1 MFVRR
6 GLVQWFIF
14 HFLCNSALVMVPW
27 YIGLAECTRMITCN
41 QNHLW
46 RQTELLYSP
55 ARRMLLYCCY
65 CTSPPRPSPFGSF
78 NVIQWGKHSQHPSQ
92 PANTIMTRN
101 FIISVQPWRQS
112 RPTIMGQWL
121 WWNKIIGKITE
132 YLTWKLAELATVY
145 NNIKL
150 SKFSQPFNIK

>member
-1 MFVRR
+1 MIYTSF
-6 GLVQWFIF
+6 
-14 HFLCNSALVMVPW
+14 FLQLSPSCGAVIHWPGPVHPNDNLQSEL
-27 YIGLAECTRMITCN
+27 
-41 QNHLW
+41 LW

-65 CTSPPRPSPFGSF
+65 STSPPRPSPFGSF

-121 WWNKIIGKITE
+121 WWYKIIGKITE